1 MIDLS
6 THGLADADLP
16 DRFRRFAEKETL
28 GVSPLYEAMARAAA
42 EMPLAMVLAAQRQE
56 AQPPVNM
63 LFGAIHRLLQGGDAH
78 PLRDF
83 YPMLT
88 QAPRPPAEVGPVLA
102 DYLASRAER
111 LAPIIAARR
120 VSTNEVGRSA
130 ALFLALAEGLA
141 RLGHAGPLAL
151 IDAGASAGLNLYPDR
166 LGLDFGAGRMAGPA
180 DAPVRL
186 SVPVTP
192 EDAALPT
199 GLPPVVARTG
209 IDLHP
214 LDPADPEDAAW
225 LRALVWPEAE
235 GRMARLDAAL
245 ALARAEPH
253 RMVQGDAVAAI
264 EGLVAAQPAEALACV
279 THSIMMYQL
288 PEADRRAFHDRLC
301 AASRARPVLRASL
314 EWRKGESAPSAQ
326 VSAYRDGAQV
336 FRATVAEADPHGHW
350 IRLV

>member
-6 THGLADADLP
+6 THGLTEADLP

-42 EMPLAMVLAAQRQE
+42 DMPLAMVLAAYRQA

-63 LFGAIHRLLQGGDAH
+63 LFGAIHLLLQRGDDD
-78 PLRDF
+78 PLRAF

-88 QAPRPPAEVGPVLA
+88 DAPRPPAEVGPVLA
-102 DYLASRAER
+102 DYIASRAER

-130 ALFLALAEGLA
+130 ALFLALAAGLEQ
-141 RLGHAGPLAL
+141 LGHRGPLAL
-151 IDAGASAGLNLYPDR
+151 IDVGASAGLNLYPDR
-166 LGLDFGAGRMAGPA
+166 IRFDFGAGRQVGPQ
-180 DAPVRL
+180 DAPL
-186 SVPVTP
+186 TLAVPVAP
-192 EDAALPT
+192 ETAALPQ
-199 GLPPVVARTG
+199 GLPAVVARTG

-214 LDPADPEDAAW
+214 LAPDNPDDAAW
-225 LRALVWPEAE
+225 LRALVWPEAV

-253 RMVQGDAVAAI
+253 RMVQADAVAAI
-264 EGLVAAQPAEALACV
+264 GDLVAQQPADALACV

-288 PEADRRAFHDRLC
+288 PEAERRAFDTRLRH
-301 AASRARPVLRASL
+301 ASQARPILRASL
-314 EWRKGESAPSAQ
+314 EWRRGETAPSAQ
-326 VSAYRDGAQV
+326 VSAYVSGDQV
-336 FRATVAEADPHGHW
+336 FRETIASADPHGHW
-350 IRLV
+350 IVLA